1 MVNRGRSKGCVT
13 CKQRRV
19 KCDETI
25 PECAHC
31 RRLGLRC
38 GGYETKCARRLKFKD
53 QNHKFFGKISERQT
67 SPSQAL
73 MRASASRPVA
83 DPDSAVAFYLGQYA
97 SKGRETASARGF
109 FEVLI
114 PTYNAQP
121 ENSPLSLAVRA
132 TATQV
137 LSLWRHGPKGLALPQ
152 TGYAKAVSRVR
163 QAVQDDVE
171 RQNPATIMAIAAL
184 QLCESIAAVYNLRPA
199 TKVHQSGAVSL
210 LPYLTT
216 GGYASVGEYI
226 RRFIVHTEI
235 ASAIREK
242 KPLSVMLVT
251 SMGRGS
257 NPSSVLDAIGA
268 EVALLQAG
276 HAQLEHRIMAPVELQ
291 YNLTSRVHE
300 ARRIESSLLAWEQ
313 LVPEHWK
320 PLRLSRKE
328 FDSSIPAYQDTCEIY
343 ASCQIAAIWN
353 LWRIQRL
360 ILAVIIAD
368 SQNRLRNYDA
378 ETPTQQPYEMAAAQ
392 ELVDGICYSVPFYL
406 GNRSKPM
413 CLRDF
418 TDTSILYPSGTM
430 LHLDTSHIIAQGP
443 WNILSPLS
451 RLLELFSDG
460 SGQSITA
467 LLRTGQ
473 MPWIR
478 EQFLRVTILLHVAFA
493 HRKVYSPDSGAWIAH
508 YTEEETERLMKLV
521 RSGLRF
527 TSGS

>member
-19 KCDETI
+19 KCDETR
-25 PECAHC
+25 PECGHC

-53 QNHKFFGKISERQT
+53 QNHKFFSEKSERQP

-73 MRASASRPVA
+73 VPVSSPRTIA

-97 SKGRETASARGF
+97 GKGRETASARGF

-121 ENSPLSLAVRA
+121 ENSPLSLALRA
-132 TATQV
+132 TATKV

-152 TGYAKAVSRVR
+152 TAYAEAVSRVR

-171 RQNPATIMAIAAL
+171 RQNPATIMAIVAL
-184 QLCESIAAVYNLRPA
+184 QLCESIAAVFNLRPA
-199 TKVHQSGAVSL
+199 SKVHQSGAVSL

-216 GGYASVGEYI
+216 GSNASAGEYI
-226 RRFIVHTEI
+226 RRFVVHTEI

-242 KPLSVMLVT
+242 KPLPGMFIT
-251 SMGRGS
+251 STARGS

-268 EVALLQAG
+268 EVALLQAS
-276 HAQLEHRIMAPVELQ
+276 HAQLEQQIKAPVELQ
-291 YNLTSRVHE
+291 YILTNQIQE
-300 ARRIESSLLAWEQ
+300 AKRIENKLLTWEQ
-313 LVPEHWK
+313 LVPEHWR
-320 PLRLSRKE
+320 PLRLPRKE
-328 FDSSIPAYQDTCEIY
+328 FDSSISAYQDVCEVY
-343 ASCQIAAIWN
+343 TSCQIATIWN
-353 LWRIQRL
+353 LWRVQRL
-360 ILAVIIAD
+360 ILAAVIAD
-368 SQNRLRNYDA
+368 SHTRLRNYDLKTPSQQA
-378 ETPTQQPYEMAAAQ
+378 NETAAAQ

-406 GNRSKPM
+406 GNRCRPM
-413 CLRDF
+413 SLRDF
-418 TDTSILYPSGTM
+418 TDASILYPSGTV

-451 RLLELFSDG
+451 RLLALFSDG
-460 SGQSITA
+460 SGQSIA
-467 LLRTGQ
+467 VLLRTGQ
-473 MPWIR
+473 ITWIR

-493 HRKVYSPDSGAWIAH
+493 HGKGYSPDSGSLIAQ
-508 YTEEETERLMKLV
+508 YTEEETEKLMKLV